1 MFRKTVEKR
10 EEAAVGIDI
19 GSHSLKIVAMSGA
32 SGKRTLTA
40 YNIKNLSL
48 LAEKHDIRSRIS
60 EALGEIDL
68 APSGVNLSISGPDV
82 IVRFITLPKMTKEQ
96 LDGAL
101 VFEAEKYIPFNTSEV
116 VLDCVILGDAQ
127 AEGNMRVLLAAA
139 KRKPI
144 EAMVAELDALGIAV
158 NVMDINAFAVLN
170 AFTSSGHTFS
180 EKAVALLDIGHTHTD
195 FLISIDNAPCFM
207 RQIQLG
213 GRDIDVIIARNLSV
227 DMEKAQEYKMGIG
240 EFDKEVVNQAALQ
253 ILDDIV
259 KEIQLSF
266 GYFENTSAMTVDN
279 IYCSGGMVYR
289 PGVLEYLS
297 GKLGIDVK
305 KWDPFAG
312 AKTADII
319 SLEDLNSISS
329 RLAVG
334 VGLAL
339 RG

>member
-10 EEAAVGIDI
+10 EEEAVGIDI
-19 GSHSLKIVAMSGA
+19 GSHSLKVVAMSGV
-32 SGKRTLTA
+32 SGERTLTA

-48 LAEKHDIRSRIS
+48 VAEKHDLRSRIS

-101 VFEAEKYIPFNTSEV
+101 VFEAEKYIPFNISEV
-116 VLDCVILGDAQ
+116 VLDCVILGDAPS
-127 AEGNMRVLLAAA
+127 EGNMRVLLAAA
-139 KRKPI
+139 KRQPI
-144 EAMVAELDALGIAV
+144 ESMIANLDGLGIPV

-170 AFTSSGHTFS
+170 AFTASGHTS
-180 EKAVALLDIGHTHTD
+180 SGKAVALLDIGHTHTD
-195 FLISIDNAPCFM
+195 FLISMNDSPCFM

-213 GRDIDVIIARNLSV
+213 ARDIDVIIARNLSV
-227 DMEKAQEYKMGIG
+227 DMEKAQEYKMGMG
-240 EFDKEVVNQAALQ
+240 EFDEEVVNQAVTQ

-259 KEIQLSF
+259 KEIQLSL
-266 GYFENTSAMTVDN
+266 GYFENTCAMTADN

-289 PGVLEYLS
+289 PGTLEHLS

-312 AKTADII
+312 AKISGII
-319 SLEDLNSISS
+319 SREDLDSISS